1 MSKDWQILKKSL
13 SYPFDAIRKN
23 KREFFIWIVFTVIC
37 GQMGIIANIIIRYY
51 SHSIPLNQSIY
62 IEGSSGSFYT
72 FSIALI
78 ASALGPMFVT
88 FFSSKL
94 EFKTI
99 KIISIILLIILL
111 QLSGIIYAATQSKD
125 LILPNSND
133 LTFGLTQPIIYII
146 SIVLVGY
153 TFGVLKLNATAHTD
167 IDDESYIEK
176 EDATVIDQTMAT
188 NEVTDDGK
196 GVMI

>member
-23 KREFFIWIVFTVIC
+23 KREFFIWIVFTVFC

-51 SHSIPLNQSIY
+51 SHSIPLDQSIY

-78 ASALGPMFVT
+78 ASSLGPMFVT

-133 LTFGLTQPIIYII
+133 LTFGLTQPIIYVI

>member
-1 MSKDWQILKKSL
+1 MSKDWQMLKKSL
-13 SYPFDAIRKN
+13 FYPFDAIRKN
-23 KREFFIWIVFTVIC
+23 KIEFFIWVVFTVVC

-51 SHSIPLNQSIY
+51 SHSIPLGQSIY

-78 ASALGPMFVT
+78 ASALGPMFVS

-99 KIISIILLIILL
+99 KIISIILLIIFL

-125 LILPNSND
+125 LTLPSSNE
-133 LTFGLTQPIIYII
+133 LTVGLTQPIIYVI

-167 IDDESYIEK
+167 INDESYIEK
-176 EDATVIDQTMAT
+176 EDATVTTQAMAT
-188 NEVTDDGK
+188 KEVTDDGK
-196 GVMI
+196 GVVI

>member
-23 KREFFIWIVFTVIC
+23 KREFFIWIVFTVVC

-51 SHSIPLNQSIY
+51 SHSIPLDQSIY

-133 LTFGLTQPIIYII
+133 LTFGLTQPIIYVI

>member
-23 KREFFIWIVFTVIC
+23 KREFFIWIVFTVVC

-51 SHSIPLNQSIY
+51 SHSIPLGQSIY

-133 LTFGLTQPIIYII
+133 LTFGLTQPIIYVI

>member
-23 KREFFIWIVFTVIC
+23 KREFFIWIVFTVVC

-51 SHSIPLNQSIY
+51 SHSIPLDQSIY

-111 QLSGIIYAATQSKD
+111 QLS
-125 LILPNSND
+125 
-133 LTFGLTQPIIYII
+133 
-146 SIVLVGY
+146 
-153 TFGVLKLNATAHTD
+153 
-167 IDDESYIEK
+167 
-176 EDATVIDQTMAT
+176 
-188 NEVTDDGK
+188 
-196 GVMI
+196 

>member
-1 MSKDWQILKKSL
+1 SKDWQILKKSL

-23 KREFFIWIVFTVIC
+23 KREFFIWIVFTVVC

-51 SHSIPLNQSIY
+51 SHSIPLDQSIY

-133 LTFGLTQPIIYII
+133 LTFGLTQPIIYVI

>member
-1 MSKDWQILKKSL
+1 MSKDWQMFKKSL
-13 SYPFDAIRKN
+13 LYPFDAIRKN
-23 KREFFIWIVFTVIC
+23 KIEFFIWIVFTVVC

-78 ASALGPMFVT
+78 ASALGPMFVS

-99 KIISIILLIILL
+99 KIISIILLIIFL

-125 LILPNSND
+125 LTFPNSND
-133 LTFGLTQPIIYII
+133 LTCGLTQPIIYVI

-167 IDDESYIEK
+167 INDESYIEK
-176 EDATVIDQTMAT
+176 EDATVTTQAMAT
-188 NEVTDDGK
+188 KEVTDDGK
-196 GVMI
+196 GVVI

>member
-51 SHSIPLNQSIY
+51 SHSIPLDQSIY

-125 LILPNSND
+125 LILPNSNE
-133 LTFGLTQPIIYII
+133 LTFGLTQPIIYVI

>member
-51 SHSIPLNQSIY
+51 SHSIPLDQSIY

-133 LTFGLTQPIIYII
+133 LTFGLTQPIIYVI

>member
-51 SHSIPLNQSIY
+51 SHSIPLDQSIY

-125 LILPNSND
+125 LVLPNSND
-133 LTFGLTQPIIYII
+133 LTFGLTQPIIYVI

-167 IDDESYIEK
+167 IDDVSYIDK

-196 GVMI
+196 GVTI

>member
-1 MSKDWQILKKSL
+1 KKSL

-23 KREFFIWIVFTVIC
+23 KREFFIWIVFTVVC

-51 SHSIPLNQSIY
+51 SHSIPLDQSIY

-133 LTFGLTQPIIYII
+133 LTFGLTQPIIYVI

>member
-23 KREFFIWIVFTVIC
+23 KREFFIWIIFTVVC

-51 SHSIPLNQSIY
+51 SHSIPLDQSIY

-133 LTFGLTQPIIYII
+133 LTFGLTQPIIYVI

>member
-1 MSKDWQILKKSL
+1 
-13 SYPFDAIRKN
+13 
-23 KREFFIWIVFTVIC
+23 
-37 GQMGIIANIIIRYY
+37 
-51 SHSIPLNQSIY
+51 
-62 IEGSSGSFYT
+62 
-72 FSIALI
+72 
-78 ASALGPMFVT
+78 
-88 FFSSKL
+88 
-94 EFKTI
+94 
-99 KIISIILLIILL
+99 
-111 QLSGIIYAATQSKD
+111 
-125 LILPNSND
+125 
-133 LTFGLTQPIIYII
+133 PIIYVI

>member
-23 KREFFIWIVFTVIC
+23 KREFFIWIVFTVVC
-37 GQMGIIANIIIRYY
+37 VQMGIIANIIIRYY
-51 SHSIPLNQSIY
+51 SHSIPLDQSIY

-133 LTFGLTQPIIYII
+133 LTFGLTQPIIYVI
-146 SIVLVGY
+146 SIVLVCY

-167 IDDESYIEK
+167 INDESYIEK
-176 EDATVIDQTMAT
+176 EDAIVIDQTMAT

>member
-23 KREFFIWIVFTVIC
+23 KREFFIWIVFTVFC

-51 SHSIPLNQSIY
+51 SHSIPLDQSIY

-125 LILPNSND
+125 LILPNSDD
-133 LTFGLTQPIIYII
+133 LTFGLTQPIIYVI

>member
-1 MSKDWQILKKSL
+1 MSKDWQILKKSF

-51 SHSIPLNQSIY
+51 SHSIPLDQSIY

-133 LTFGLTQPIIYII
+133 LTFGLTQPIIYVI

>member
-23 KREFFIWIVFTVIC
+23 KREFFIWIVFTVVC

>member
-23 KREFFIWIVFTVIC
+23 KREFFIWIVFTVVC

-51 SHSIPLNQSIY
+51 SHSIPLDQSIY

-133 LTFGLTQPIIYII
+133 LTFGLTQPIIYVI

-176 EDATVIDQTMAT
+176 EDATVIEQTMAT

>member
-1 MSKDWQILKKSL
+1 
-13 SYPFDAIRKN
+13 
-23 KREFFIWIVFTVIC
+23 
-37 GQMGIIANIIIRYY
+37 
-51 SHSIPLNQSIY
+51 
-62 IEGSSGSFYT
+62 
-72 FSIALI
+72 
-78 ASALGPMFVT
+78 MFVT

-133 LTFGLTQPIIYII
+133 LTFGLTQPIIYVI